1 MLLRRLKSA
10 SDYEVGMISDN
21 WLLAHEAELRLAV
34 FLAVF
39 AILLA
44 LQQLWPRRE
53 VGGGWRRRATNVA
66 LVVVDTAILR
76 LAIPLLAF
84 DLAIRLQQDS
94 IGLLQGL
101 PKVPGVLLGVLLLD
115 VTIYWQ
121 HRLFHAVPWLWRL
134 HRVHHADTSF
144 DTTTGVRFHPLE
156 ILVSM
161 GIKLGII
168 ALFGIAPVAVLI
180 FEIALSSGSLFTHT
194 NLFLPAG
201 FERRLRWLLVTP
213 EMHRIHHSW
222 HKDETDS
229 NFSFH
234 LSLWDRIFRS
244 YRAVPRDGHTHMII
258 GLKEFRDPPEQS
270 LMALLLNPFRASK
283 QASENERA

>member
-1 MLLRRLKSA
+1 MNTDA
-10 SDYEVGMISDN
+10 
-21 WLLAHEAELRLAV
+21 WLVAHEGQLRLAV
-34 FLAVF
+34 FLVVF
-39 AILLA
+39 ATLLG

-53 VGGGWRRRATNVA
+53 VGGGWRRRATNIA
-66 LVVVDTAILR
+66 LVIVDTAILR
-76 LAIPLLAF
+76 VAIPLLAF
-84 DLAIRLQQDS
+84 DLAVRLQQDS

-101 PKVPGVLLGVLLLD
+101 PKVPGILLGMLLLD
-115 VTIYWQ
+115 VSIYWQ
-121 HRLFHAVPWLWRL
+121 HRLFHAIPLLWRL

-156 ILVSM
+156 IVLSM

-168 ALFGIAPVAVLI
+168 ALFGIAPIAVLV
-180 FEIALSSGSLFTHT
+180 FEMALSAGSLFTHT
-194 NLFLPAG
+194 NLYLPAA
-201 FERRLRWLLVTP
+201 FERRLRWFIVTP

-244 YRAVPRDGHTHMII
+244 YRDAPRDGHTRMVI
-258 GLKEFRDPPEQS
+258 GLKDFRDPREQS
-270 LMALLLNPFRASK
+270 LWALLLNPFRAPVGSSPVSPG
-283 QASENERA
+283 AGSS